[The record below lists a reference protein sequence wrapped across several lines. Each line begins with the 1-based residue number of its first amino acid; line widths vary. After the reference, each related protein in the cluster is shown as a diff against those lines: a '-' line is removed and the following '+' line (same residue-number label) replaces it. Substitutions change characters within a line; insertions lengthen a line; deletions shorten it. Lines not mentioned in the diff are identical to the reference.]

1 MWATRRVGR
10 GVPRG
15 RDRESWGKENARAWR
30 GAGGGGAGG
39 RTLSPSHRPSP
50 DVAHAGCT
58 FHARSLIS
66 ARLRQF
72 GEIGEI
78 GGIGVVVKV
87 GGARGRPATRPMG
100 AVRVLSRDARAGA
113 RATTRAREQ
122 RREGGKR
129 RGEAVERRGAAP
141 HLPRDLV
148 GRERVGQVDL
158 VRKDEHD
165 REPAPRR
172 ARESAGAANGS
183 RRNVRADL
191 RRDLWI

>member
-1 MWATRRVGR
+1 MWATRGVGR

-87 GGARGRPATRPMG
+87 GGRGGVRRRDPWERCGSCRETRVPERERRRG
-100 AVRVLSRDARAGA
+100 HGNSAG
-113 RATTRAREQ
+113 
-122 RREGGKR
+122 REGRGEERRSSEEEPHRISRVISSGESEWGRSTLFAKTSTTANLR
-129 RGEAVERRGAAP
+129 RG
-141 HLPRDLV
+141 
-148 GRERVGQVDL
+148 
-158 VRKDEHD
+158 
-165 REPAPRR
+165 R
-172 ARESAGAANGS
+172 ARESAGAAN
-183 RRNVRADL
+183 RRSVRADL
-191 RRDLWI
+191 RRDLWN